1 LPASRSLRVRNA
13 ENNLGLS
20 FTLTALILP
29 VYMNLERLLAAVLL
43 VALCACA
50 GFETGGEFTRGRLA
64 LVRGD
69 LDSAIAN
76 FQSVA
81 DANPQFVAR
90 NGPLWEGIWTYVG
103 RAHYQSGKY
112 AQAKEALEKAL
123 AQQKGDHM
131 ARLYLGLTLA
141 RLPATPVKNTGFSVQ
156 DIAFAL
162 REGIEPERVAALA
175 RERGVAFDLSR
186 ESEIQLRKAGAD
198 PRLLDEIKKI
208 RAEALE
214 RREPH
219 TGRGAKELAAALA
232 GLRDD
237 LDSFI
242 ATTSQ
247 GRFWDPGGE
256 LRKEIR
262 SGIALLSARDQDWK
276 KIITNGEWL
285 GQNLE
290 EEIDRA
296 RRDEA
301 ESLRRPLQR

>member
-1 LPASRSLRVRNA
+1 MS
-13 ENNLGLS
+13 LS
-20 FTLTALILP
+20 FTLTAPILL
-29 VYMNLERLLAAVLL
+29 VRMKTKRLLAAFALL
-43 VALCACA
+43 ALCACA

-69 LDSAIAN
+69 LDTALAN

-81 DANPQFVAR
+81 SADPQFVAR
-90 NGPLWEGIWTYVG
+90 NGPLWESIWTYVG
-103 RAHYQSGKY
+103 RARYQSGKY
-112 AQAKEALEKAL
+112 AEAKDALEKAL
-123 AQQKGDHM
+123 TQQKGDHM

-141 RLPATPVKNTGFSVQ
+141 RLPAAPAKSTGFSVQ
-156 DIAFAL
+156 DITFAL

-186 ESEIQLRKAGAD
+186 ESETQLRKAGAD
-198 PRLLDEIKKI
+198 ARLLDEIKKI

-214 RREPH
+214 RREPQ
-219 TGRGAKELAAALA
+219 TARGAKELAAALA

-242 ATTSQ
+242 ATTNQ
-247 GRFWDPGGE
+247 GKFWDPGGE

-276 KIITNGEWL
+276 KIIANGEWL
-285 GQNLE
+285 GEKLE

-301 ESLRRPLQR
+301 DTLRSLPQR